1 VNDHKGIVLV
11 APRKS
16 GKTTAAQALV
26 DIGFVRVGLA
36 DAVKDAAVRM
46 LNALYRGPFYTGEDP
61 LVFNKEHIERDKAVF
76 RPLLEW
82 LGTSFGRDYLR
93 RPDRWIRMFEQKTR
107 LMSDLVVCD
116 DMRLPNEADELRKMG
131 FLIVR
136 VVRPEAERRAALIE
150 AGEDP
155 DAQMPSEIDIAQ
167 IAADVTVPNDGTPEE
182 LRNLMEIVA
191 LSIMR

>member
-1 VNDHKGIVLV
+1 MNDHKGIALV

-36 DAVKDAAVRM
+36 DAVKDAALDMVNQMAGVDGAIHRSDI
-46 LNALYRGPFYTGEDP
+46 A
-61 LVFNKEHIERDKAVF
+61 RDKHVF

-82 LGTSFGRDYLR
+82 IGTTFGRDYLGT
-93 RPDRWIRMFEQKTR
+93 PDRWIRMFEQKTSR
-107 LMSDLVVCD
+107 MSDLVVCD

-136 VVRPEAERRAALIE
+136 VVRPEPERRAALIE

-155 DAQMPSEIDIAQ
+155 DAQMPSEVDIAQ

-182 LRNLMEIVA
+182 LRNLMEVIA

>member
-1 VNDHKGIVLV
+1 MNDHKGIALV

-36 DAVKDAAVRM
+36 DAVKISACKM
-46 LNALYRGPFYTGEDP
+46 LNAFHDGEKASYTSRAE
-61 LVFNKEHIERDKAVF
+61 IESNKAVF
-76 RPLLEW
+76 RPFLEW
-82 LGTSFGRDYLR
+82 LGTTYGRDYCMT
-93 RPDRWIRMFEQKTR
+93 PDRWIERFRIRIGREDN
-107 LMSDLVVCD
+107 LIVCD

-136 VVRPEAERRAALIE
+136 IVRPEAERRAALIE